1 MEMANL
7 SDIALW
13 ATIVSPIV
21 AILIA
26 AITIIITSCSNRKMV
41 QRISEDAQ
49 RQIAASQKQAAET
62 NRLTRIQLSL
72 AIENYRLESYKTKS
86 RLAEVEAKILSIMNE
101 PTTSYMPHI
110 EMDAR
115 KPRLKPLEDEKKH
128 LETHL
133 QQLKRV
139 ISDCQTAI
147 INRLSDPSKNLING

>member
-1 MEMANL
+1 MANL

-26 AITIIITSCSNRKMV
+26 AITIIITGCSNRKVV
-41 QRISEDAQ
+41 QHMSKDAQ
-49 RQIAASQKQAAET
+49 RQIEAMRRQAAET

-72 AIENYRLESYKTKS
+72 AVENYRLESYKTQS
-86 RLAEVEAKILSIMNE
+86 RLAEVEATIKEVENDRTPGAFFS
-101 PTTSYMPHI
+101 TSK
-110 EMDAR
+110 D
-115 KPRLKPLEDEKKH
+115 PRLKSLEDEKKH

-147 INRLSDPSKNLING
+147 SNMILENK

>member
-1 MEMANL
+1 MANL
-7 SDIALW
+7 SNIALW

-26 AITIIITSCSNRKMV
+26 AITIIITSCSNRKLV
-41 QRISEDAQ
+41 RRISEDAQ
-49 RQIAASQKQAAET
+49 RQIAASHKQAAET

-72 AIENYRLESYKTKS
+72 AVENYRLESYKTKS
-86 RLAEVEAKILSIMNE
+86 RLAEVEAKIQAIENE
-101 PTTSYMPHI
+101 RTSAPEFFSTHNFKA
-110 EMDAR
+110 E
-115 KPRLKPLEDEKKH
+115 RLKPLEDEKKH

-147 INRLSDPSKNLING
+147 NTMILENKK

>member
-21 AILIA
+21 AVLIA
-26 AITIIITSCSNRKMV
+26 AITAIVNGVQNRKTIK
-41 QRISEDAQ
+41 QTSADAQ
-49 RQIAASQKQAAET
+49 RQIAASHKQAAET

-72 AIENYRLESYKTKS
+72 AVENYRLESYKTKS
-86 RLAEVEAKILSIMNE
+86 RLAEVEAKIQSIKNE

-147 INRLSDPSKNLING
+147 MNINLENK

>member
-1 MEMANL
+1 MANL

-26 AITIIITSCSNRKMV
+26 AITIIITSCSNRKVV
-41 QRISEDAQ
+41 QRMSEDAQ
-49 RQIAASQKQAAET
+49 RQIAASHKQAAET

-72 AIENYRLESYKTKS
+72 AIENYHLESYKTKS
-86 RLAEVEAKILSIMNE
+86 RLAEVEAKIQSIMNE

-133 QQLKRV
+133 QQLNRV

-147 INRLSDPSKNLING
+147 NKINLENK

>member
-26 AITIIITSCSNRKMV
+26 AITIIITSYSNRKVV
-41 QRISEDAQ
+41 QRMSEDAQ
-49 RQIAASQKQAAET
+49 RQIAASHKQAAET

-72 AIENYRLESYKTKS
+72 AVENYRLESYKTKS
-86 RLAEVEAKILSIMNE
+86 RLAELEAKIKEVENDRTPGTFYSA
-101 PTTSYMPHI
+101 SYK
-110 EMDAR
+110 D
-115 KPRLKPLEDEKKH
+115 PRLKSLEDEKKH

-147 INRLSDPSKNLING
+147 MKIDLENK

>member
-1 MEMANL
+1 MIWTNL

-13 ATIVSPIV
+13 ATIISPIV
-21 AILIA
+21 AVLIA
-26 AITIIITSCSNRKMV
+26 AITAIVNGVQNRKTI
-41 QRISEDAQ
+41 QQTSADAQ

-72 AIENYRLESYKTKS
+72 AVENYRLESYKTKS
-86 RLAEVEAKILSIMNE
+86 RLAEVEAKIQSIKNE

-110 EMDAR
+110 EMEAR

-147 INRLSDPSKNLING
+147 NRINLENK

>member
-1 MEMANL
+1 MANL
-7 SDIALW
+7 SNIALW

-86 RLAEVEAKILSIMNE
+86 RLAEVEAKIQSIMNE

-133 QQLKRV
+133 QQLNRV
-139 ISDCQTAI
+139 IADCQTAI
-147 INRLSDPSKNLING
+147 MNIDLENK

>member
-1 MEMANL
+1 MEMAIL

-26 AITIIITSCSNRKMV
+26 AITIIITSCSNRKVV

-49 RQIAASQKQAAET
+49 RQIAET

-72 AIENYRLESYKTKS
+72 AVENYRLESYKTKS
-86 RLAEVEAKILSIMNE
+86 RLAEVEAKIKQVENDRTAGTFFSA
-101 PTTSYMPHI
+101 SYK
-110 EMDAR
+110 D
-115 KPRLKPLEDEKKH
+115 PRLKSLEDEKKY

-133 QQLKRV
+133 QQLNRV
-139 ISDCQTAI
+139 KSDCQTAI
-147 INRLSDPSKNLING
+147 MKIDLENK

>member
-7 SDIALW
+7 SNIALW

-26 AITIIITSCSNRKMV
+26 AITIIITSYSNRKVV

-49 RQIAASQKQAAET
+49 RQIAASHKQAAET

-72 AIENYRLESYKTKS
+72 AVENYRLESYKTKS
-86 RLAEVEAKILSIMNE
+86 RLAEVEAKIQAIKCE
-101 PTTSYMPHI
+101 PTTSYSPRI
-110 EMDAR
+110 EMEDR
-115 KPRLKPLEDEKKH
+115 KTRLKPLEDEKKH

-133 QQLKRV
+133 QQLNRV
-139 ISDCQTAI
+139 IFDCQNAI
-147 INRLSDPSKNLING
+147 NEINIQNQI

>member
-1 MEMANL
+1 MNWHNP

-13 ATIVSPIV
+13 ATIISPIV
-21 AILIA
+21 AVFIA
-26 AITIIITSCSNRKMV
+26 AITAIINGVQNRKTI
-41 QRISEDAQ
+41 QQTSADAQ
-49 RQIAASQKQAAET
+49 RQIDAIQKQAAET

-72 AIENYRLESYKTKS
+72 AVENYRLESYKTKS
-86 RLAEVEAKILSIMNE
+86 RLAEVEAKIQSIKNE

-147 INRLSDPSKNLING
+147 MKIDLENKK

>member
-26 AITIIITSCSNRKMV
+26 AITIIITSCSNRKVV
-41 QRISEDAQ
+41 QRMSKDAQ
-49 RQIAASQKQAAET
+49 RQIDAIQKQAAET

-72 AIENYRLESYKTKS
+72 AVENYRLESYKTKS
-86 RLAEVEAKILSIMNE
+86 RLAEVEAKIKEVENDRTPGTFFSA
-101 PTTSYMPHI
+101 SYK
-110 EMDAR
+110 D
-115 KPRLKPLEDEKKH
+115 PRLKSLMDEKKH

-139 ISDCQTAI
+139 IVDCQTAI
-147 INRLSDPSKNLING
+147 NTMILENKK

>member
-7 SDIALW
+7 SNIALW

-26 AITIIITSCSNRKMV
+26 AITIIITSCSNRKVV
-41 QRISEDAQ
+41 QRMSKDAQ
-49 RQIAASQKQAAET
+49 RQIDAIQKQAAET

-72 AIENYRLESYKTKS
+72 AVENYRLESYKTQS
-86 RLAEVEAKILSIMNE
+86 RLAEVEAKIKEVENDRTPGAVFS
-101 PTTSYMPHI
+101 TSK
-110 EMDAR
+110 D
-115 KPRLKPLEDEKKH
+115 PRLKSLEDEKKH

-147 INRLSDPSKNLING
+147 MKIDLENKKI

>member
-1 MEMANL
+1 MANL

-26 AITIIITSCSNRKMV
+26 AITIIITSCSNRKVV

-49 RQIAASQKQAAET
+49 RQIEAMRRQAAET

-72 AIENYRLESYKTKS
+72 ALENYRLESYKTKS
-86 RLAEVEAKILSIMNE
+86 RLAEVEEKIQSIMNE

-147 INRLSDPSKNLING
+147 MNIDIENQK

>member
-26 AITIIITSCSNRKMV
+26 AITIIITSCSNRKVV

-72 AIENYRLESYKTKS
+72 AVENYRLESYKTKS
-86 RLAEVEAKILSIMNE
+86 RLAEVEARIQSIMNE

-139 ISDCQTAI
+139 ISNCQSALNK
-147 INRLSDPSKNLING
+147 INLENKK

>member
-26 AITIIITSCSNRKMV
+26 AITIIITSCSNRKVV
-41 QRISEDAQ
+41 QRMSKDAQ
-49 RQIAASQKQAAET
+49 RQIDAIQKQAAET

-72 AIENYRLESYKTKS
+72 AVENYRLESYKTKS
-86 RLAEVEAKILSIMNE
+86 RLAEVEAKIQSIKNE

-147 INRLSDPSKNLING
+147 MKIDLENK

>member
-1 MEMANL
+1 MANL
-7 SDIALW
+7 SNIALW

-26 AITIIITSCSNRKMV
+26 AITIIITSCSNRKVV

-49 RQIAASQKQAAET
+49 RQIDAMRKQAAET

-72 AIENYRLESYKTKS
+72 AVENYRLESYKTKS
-86 RLAEVEAKILSIMNE
+86 RLAEVEAKIQAIQSE
-101 PTTSYMPHI
+101 PTTSYSPHI
-110 EMDAR
+110 ELEAR
-115 KPRLKPLEDEKKH
+115 KPRLKPLEDEKKY

-147 INRLSDPSKNLING
+147 MNMNLENK

>member
-7 SDIALW
+7 SDIASW

-26 AITIIITSCSNRKMV
+26 AITIIITSYSNRKVV
-41 QRISEDAQ
+41 QRMSEDAQ
-49 RQIAASQKQAAET
+49 RQIAASHKQAAET

-72 AIENYRLESYKTKS
+72 AVENYRLESYKTKS
-86 RLAEVEAKILSIMNE
+86 RLAELEAKIKEVENDRTPGTFYSA
-101 PTTSYMPHI
+101 SYK
-110 EMDAR
+110 D
-115 KPRLKPLEDEKKH
+115 PRLKSLEDEKKH

-147 INRLSDPSKNLING
+147 MKIDLENK

>member
-7 SDIALW
+7 SNIALW

-26 AITIIITSCSNRKMV
+26 AITIIITSCSNRKVV
-41 QRISEDAQ
+41 QRMSKDAQ
-49 RQIAASQKQAAET
+49 RQIDAIQKQAAET

-72 AIENYRLESYKTKS
+72 AVENYRLESYKTKS
-86 RLAEVEAKILSIMNE
+86 RLAEVEAKIKEVENDRTPGTFFSA
-101 PTTSYMPHI
+101 SYK
-110 EMDAR
+110 D
-115 KPRLKPLEDEKKH
+115 PRLKPLEDEKKH

-147 INRLSDPSKNLING
+147 MNIDLENK

>member
-1 MEMANL
+1 MANL
-7 SDIALW
+7 SNIALW

-26 AITIIITSCSNRKMV
+26 AITIIITSCSNRKVV
-41 QRISEDAQ
+41 QRMSKDAQ
-49 RQIAASQKQAAET
+49 RQIDAIQKQAAET

-72 AIENYRLESYKTKS
+72 AVENYRLESYKTKS
-86 RLAEVEAKILSIMNE
+86 RLAEVEAKIKEVENDRTPGTFFSA
-101 PTTSYMPHI
+101 SYK
-110 EMDAR
+110 D
-115 KPRLKPLEDEKKH
+115 PRLKPLEDEKKH

-147 INRLSDPSKNLING
+147 MNIDLENKK

>member
-1 MEMANL
+1 MANL
-7 SDIALW
+7 SNIALW

-26 AITIIITSCSNRKMV
+26 AITIIITSCSNRKVV
-41 QRISEDAQ
+41 QRMSKDAQ
-49 RQIAASQKQAAET
+49 RQIDAMRKQAAET

-72 AIENYRLESYKTKS
+72 AVENYRLESYKTKS
-86 RLAEVEAKILSIMNE
+86 RLAEVEAKIQSIMNE
-101 PTTSYMPHI
+101 PITSYNPYI

-115 KPRLKPLEDEKKH
+115 KPRLKPLEDEKKQ

-147 INRLSDPSKNLING
+147 MNIDLENKK

>member
-7 SDIALW
+7 SNIALW

-26 AITIIITSCSNRKMV
+26 AITIIITSCSNRKVV
-41 QRISEDAQ
+41 QRMSKDAQ
-49 RQIAASQKQAAET
+49 RQIDAIQKQAAET

-72 AIENYRLESYKTKS
+72 AVENYRLESYKTKS
-86 RLAEVEAKILSIMNE
+86 RLAEVEAKIKEVENDRTPGTFFSA
-101 PTTSYMPHI
+101 SYK
-110 EMDAR
+110 D
-115 KPRLKPLEDEKKH
+115 PRLKPLADEKKH

-147 INRLSDPSKNLING
+147 MNIDLENK